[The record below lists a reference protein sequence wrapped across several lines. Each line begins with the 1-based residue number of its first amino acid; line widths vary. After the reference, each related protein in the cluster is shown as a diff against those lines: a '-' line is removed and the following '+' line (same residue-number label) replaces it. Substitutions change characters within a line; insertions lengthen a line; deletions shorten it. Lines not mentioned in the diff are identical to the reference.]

1 MIIQLSQLNA
11 IQASILTVAV
21 GSRSFARKFTKNG
34 FKYKALER
42 KDIQVAKSDDERCI
56 SCMPRGLFHGQNIV
70 VFDISNVL
78 MYNTGI
84 ANSIIEAYIDN
95 DLGKEVHVVIKS
107 RIIGLDFNKF
117 LPNLI
122 RPVYN
127 WSHPFSV
134 SGIES
139 LLLRVFN
146 SNPSIFS
153 NAYVLHIHMVNYK
166 MVWDIHKEDSVL
178 RNSIDGISKIKN
190 LNYYA
195 NQLINELDLVEI
207 PVKEIF
213 VVGKNR
219 TINGGCI
226 SRKCEDG
233 EYVLTVY

>member
-1 MIIQLSQLNA
+1 MIIQLSQLKA
-11 IQASILTVAV
+11 IQASILTIAV
-21 GSRSFARKFTKNG
+21 GSSSFARKFIKNG

-42 KDIQVAKSDDERCI
+42 KPIQDAESDYERCI
-56 SCMPRGLFHGQNIV
+56 SCMPRSLFHGQDIV

-84 ANSIIEAYIDN
+84 INSIIEAYIDN
-95 DLGKEVHVVIKS
+95 DLGKETNVVIKS
-107 RIIGLDFNKF
+107 KITGLDFNKF

-127 WSHPFSV
+127 WSHPSSV
-134 SGIES
+134 SGIEN

-153 NAYVLHIHMVNYK
+153 NAYVLHIHMINYK

-178 RNSIDGISKIKN
+178 RNSIDGVSKIKN

-195 NQLINELDLVEI
+195 NQLIDELGLI
-207 PVKEIF
+207 KKPVKEIY

-226 SRKCEDG
+226 SRKCKDG
-233 EYVLTVY
+233 EYILTVY